1 MTDFLDPK
9 SLGLHPRLLV
19 AVIDKNT
26 LAIIINRKSRIIMAD
41 ARKTLANATKIKK
54 AIPGKRVIVKTTA
67 PVCSKTLQFL
77 GNQGIE
83 VIKDL
88 M

>member
-19 AVIDKNT
+19 AEIDKNT

-41 ARKTLANATKIKK
+41 GRKILANATKIKNSLS
-54 AIPGKRVIVKTTA
+54 GKWVRVKTTA

-83 VIKDL
+83 VIKN
-88 M
+88 